1 MDQHYFMNAAY
12 QEALKA
18 FDEGD
23 VPVGAVIEHEGRIIG
38 RGYNRIEKCVDAS
51 AHAEI
56 LAIGA
61 ASSLLQSWRLTG
73 CTLYVTLEP
82 CLMCLGAILQCR
94 LDAVVYGAADPRLG
108 AFDAHFHRQEAERA
122 YGYFPKVTSGI
133 MKEECGALLKS
144 FFDTIRKKNKSRDFQ

>member
-1 MDQHYFMNAAY
+1 MPAMDPHYFMNAAY

-23 VPVGAVIEHEGRIIG
+23 VPVGAVIEHEGRIVG
-38 RGYNRIEKCVDAS
+38 RGYNRIEKCMDAS

-73 CTLYVTLEP
+73 CTIYVTLEP
-82 CLMCLGAILQCR
+82 CLMCLGALLQSR
-94 LDAVVYGAADPRLG
+94 VDAIVYAAADPRLG
-108 AFDAHFHRQEAERA
+108 ALDTYYHRQEAERA
-122 YGYFPKVTSGI
+122 YRYFPKGTSGV
-133 MKEECGALLKS
+133 MKDECAALLHS
-144 FFDTIRKKNKSRDFQ
+144 FFSALREKK

>member
-1 MDQHYFMNAAY
+1 MNAAY

-23 VPVGAVIEHEGRIIG
+23 VPVGAVIEHEGRIVG
-38 RGYNRIEKCVDAS
+38 RGYNRIEKCMDAS

-73 CTLYVTLEP
+73 CTIYVTLEP
-82 CLMCLGAILQCR
+82 CLMCLGALLQSR
-94 LDAVVYGAADPRLG
+94 VDAIVYAAADPRLG
-108 AFDAHFHRQEAERA
+108 LPLFHQSDLGRHEGRVRGFAAFVFQR
-122 YGYFPKVTSGI
+122 TS
-133 MKEECGALLKS
+133 
-144 FFDTIRKKNKSRDFQ
+144 RKKIKRAIF